1 MTTETMLDALK
12 IMIQKSSD
20 ARGAAAK
27 TIMAIFA
34 KSPFAQRRYNI
45 AVSLAMSDQG
55 VDWSQSELELIMSY
69 VSDYPET
76 QKFMLPINLSDW
88 TLAQKP
94 EGVFFEEPVI
104 WFIKD
109 EDKDE
114 DKEDN

>member
-12 IMIQKSSD
+12 IIIQKSSD
-20 ARGAAAK
+20 ARGEAAK

-45 AVSLAMSDQG
+45 AVGLAMSDQG

-69 VSDYPET
+69 VSDPET
-76 QKFMLPINLSDW
+76 QKFMLPVNLSDW
-88 TLAQKP
+88 ALAQEPDSGFIEKP
-94 EGVFFEEPVI
+94 TI
-104 WFIKD
+104 WFIK
-109 EDKDE
+109 EE